1 MGYSTGIR
9 HELGI
14 KLFPIYGGDPA
25 LRLASARADCKEL
38 KESTFIILT
47 TAAPINT
54 HTSVANLHLI
64 YYHHNGSPINWI
76 IVPPKHRQI
85 FENKIQ
91 IAFNIEVDASS
102 CSQFINH
109 MCIWISPDILQE
121 WAVDY
126 YELTQKEGQMLIIFP
141 GIYIWAI
148 STGFGM
154 VERKH
159 YAGNAWK
166 VDNRSFCSMQT
177 ALCRKANPGGV
188 PVDLSEEGYQ
198 GELLKIHRNR
208 ASIH

>member
-1 MGYSTGIR
+1 
-9 HELGI
+9 
-14 KLFPIYGGDPA
+14 
-25 LRLASARADCKEL
+25 
-38 KESTFIILT
+38 
-47 TAAPINT
+47 
-54 HTSVANLHLI
+54 
-64 YYHHNGSPINWI
+64 
-76 IVPPKHRQI
+76 
-85 FENKIQ
+85 
-91 IAFNIEVDASS
+91 
-102 CSQFINH
+102 